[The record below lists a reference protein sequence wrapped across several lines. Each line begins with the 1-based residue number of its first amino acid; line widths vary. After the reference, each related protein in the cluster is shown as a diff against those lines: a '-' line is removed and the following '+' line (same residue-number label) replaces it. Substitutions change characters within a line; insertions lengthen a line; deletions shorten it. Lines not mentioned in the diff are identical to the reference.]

1 MVERRET
8 FLKERKGAVLLE
20 FVLCFPILL
29 VLFFFVMQ
37 LAQIMITW
45 QVVHYAAYMGARS
58 SMVVNNIQRQSQA
71 EKVVKRILAVVSASP
86 APKSEGDDKG
96 SDRAK
101 DEYCKL
107 DGWGYLPDTKY
118 LEKQVSVDIPLT
130 DIDPSGVH
138 CTVKFKMFLNVPV
151 AGNLIAFFANPKKN
165 KDKEQD
171 GGGGQGQDNRE
182 EWQKKLDDQGYALN
196 PALLADDPQTIELEK
211 DMKYPYIELVST
223 SVVSIPYGTK
233 TYPLDIF

>member
-1 MVERRET
+1 MLGRRET

-29 VLFFFVMQ
+29 VLFLFAMQ

-58 SMVVNNIQRQSQA
+58 SMVTNNIQRQTQA

-86 APKSEGDDKG
+86 SSSSSSAQKNKNNKDTE
-96 SDRAK
+96 RTK

-118 LEKQVSVDIPLT
+118 LEKQVTVDIPLL
-130 DIDPSGVH
+130 DVDPSGVR

-151 AGNLIAFFANPKKN
+151 AGPLIAFFANPNK
-165 KDKEQD
+165 KDKDWE
-171 GGGGQGQDNRE
+171 
-182 EWQKKLDDQGYALN
+182 KKLDEQANALN

-211 DMKYPYIELVST
+211 DLKIPYIELSST
-223 SVVSIPYGTK
+223 SVVNIPYGTK
-233 TYPLDIF
+233 TYPLDVF

>member
-1 MVERRET
+1 MLKRGKS

-29 VLFFFVMQ
+29 VLFFFAMQ

-58 SMVVNNIQRQSQA
+58 SMVTNNIQRQSQA

-86 APKSEGDDKG
+86 SSSAQNKKDGKDNNKDSE
-96 SDRAK
+96 RTK

-118 LEKQVSVDIPLT
+118 LEKQVSVDIPLM
-130 DIDPSGVH
+130 DIDPSGVR

-151 AGNLIAFFANPKKN
+151 AGPLIAFFANPNK
-165 KDKEQD
+165 KDKDWE
-171 GGGGQGQDNRE
+171 
-182 EWQKKLDDQGYALN
+182 KKLDDQAYALN
-196 PALLADDPQTIELEK
+196 PALLVDDPQTVEPEK
-211 DMKYPYIELVST
+211 DLKLPYIELSST
-223 SVVSIPYGTK
+223 SVVNIPYGTK
-233 TYPLDIF
+233 AYPLEVF

>member
-1 MVERRET
+1 MIGRREN

-29 VLFFFVMQ
+29 VLFFFAIQ

-58 SMVVNNIQRQSQA
+58 SMVTNNIQRQSQA

-86 APKSEGDDKG
+86 VTTSAQNNKNGGKGGNKDD
-96 SDRAK
+96 DRTK

-118 LEKQVSVDIPLT
+118 LEKQVSVDIPLV
-130 DIDPSGVH
+130 DIDPSGVR

-151 AGNLIAFFANPKKN
+151 AGPLIAFFANPNK
-165 KDKEQD
+165 KDKD
-171 GGGGQGQDNRE
+171 
-182 EWQKKLDDQGYALN
+182 WQKKLDDQAYALN
-196 PALLADDPQTIELEK
+196 PALLATDPQTIEPEK
-211 DMKYPYIELVST
+211 DLKIPYIELSST
-223 SVVSIPYGTK
+223 SVVNIPYGTK
-233 TYPLDIF
+233 AYPLDVF

>member
-1 MVERRET
+1 MLKRRESI
-8 FLKERKGAVLLE
+8 LKERKGAVLLE

-29 VLFFFVMQ
+29 VLFLFAMQ

-58 SMVVNNIQRQSQA
+58 SMVTNNIQRQSQA

-86 APKSEGDDKG
+86 ATSAQNKKDGGKDSE
-96 SDRAK
+96 RTK

-130 DIDPSGVH
+130 DIDPSGVR

-151 AGNLIAFFANPKKN
+151 AGPLIAFFANPNK
-165 KDKEQD
+165 KDKDWE
-171 GGGGQGQDNRE
+171 
-182 EWQKKLDDQGYALN
+182 KKLDEQAKALN
-196 PALLADDPQTIELEK
+196 PALLANDPQTLEPEK
-211 DMKYPYIELVST
+211 DLKIPYIELSST
-223 SVVSIPYGTK
+223 STINIPYGTK
-233 TYPLDIF
+233 AYPLDIF

>member
-1 MVERRET
+1 MLGRRET
-8 FLKERKGAVLLE
+8 FMKERKGAVLLE

-29 VLFFFVMQ
+29 VLFFFAMQ

-58 SMVVNNIQRQSQA
+58 SMVTNNIQRQSQA

-86 APKSEGDDKG
+86 SSSAQNKKDGKDNNKDSE
-96 SDRAK
+96 RTK

-118 LEKQVSVDIPLT
+118 LEKQVSVDIPLM
-130 DIDPSGVH
+130 DIDPSGVR

-151 AGNLIAFFANPKKN
+151 AGPLIAYFANPNK
-165 KDKEQD
+165 KDKDWE
-171 GGGGQGQDNRE
+171 
-182 EWQKKLDDQGYALN
+182 KKLDDQAYALN
-196 PALLADDPQTIELEK
+196 PALLPDDPQTIEPEK
-211 DMKYPYIELVST
+211 DLKIPYIELSST
-223 SVVSIPYGTK
+223 SVVNIPYGTK
-233 TYPLDIF
+233 AYPLDIF

>member
-1 MVERRET
+1 MLKRRES

-29 VLFFFVMQ
+29 VLFLFAMQ

-58 SMVVNNIQRQSQA
+58 SMVTNNIQRKSQA

-86 APKSEGDDKG
+86 ATTSAQNSKG
-96 SDRAK
+96 GNKDADRTK

-118 LEKQVSVDIPLT
+118 LEKQVDVDIPLV
-130 DIDPSGVH
+130 DIDPSGVR

-151 AGNLIAFFANPKKN
+151 AGPLIAFFANPNK
-165 KDKEQD
+165 KDKDWE
-171 GGGGQGQDNRE
+171 
-182 EWQKKLDDQGYALN
+182 KKLDDQAYALN
-196 PALLADDPQTIELEK
+196 PALFVDDPQTVEPEK
-211 DMKYPYIELVST
+211 DLKIPYIELSST
-223 SVVSIPYGTK
+223 SVVNIPYGTK
-233 TYPLDIF
+233 AYPLEVF

>member
-1 MVERRET
+1 MIGRREN

-29 VLFFFVMQ
+29 VLFFFAIQ

-58 SMVVNNIQRQSQA
+58 SMVTNNIQRQSQA

-86 APKSEGDDKG
+86 VTTSAQNNKNGGKGGNKDD
-96 SDRAK
+96 DRTK

-118 LEKQVSVDIPLT
+118 LEKQVSVDIPLL
-130 DIDPSGVH
+130 DIDPSGVR

-151 AGNLIAFFANPKKN
+151 AGPLIAYFANPNK
-165 KDKEQD
+165 KDKDWE
-171 GGGGQGQDNRE
+171 
-182 EWQKKLDDQGYALN
+182 KKLDDQAYALN
-196 PALLADDPQTIELEK
+196 PALLPDDPQTIEPEK
-211 DMKYPYIELVST
+211 DLKIPYIELSST
-223 SVVSIPYGTK
+223 SVINIPYGTK
-233 TYPLDIF
+233 AYPLDVF

>member
-1 MVERRET
+1 MLKRRES

-29 VLFFFVMQ
+29 VLFLFAMQ

-58 SMVVNNIQRQSQA
+58 SMVTNNLQRQSQA

-86 APKSEGDDKG
+86 ATTSAQNGKG
-96 SDRAK
+96 GNKDADRTK

-118 LEKQVSVDIPLT
+118 LEKQVDVDIPLM
-130 DIDPSGVH
+130 DIDPSGVR

-151 AGNLIAFFANPKKN
+151 AGPLIAFFANPNK
-165 KDKEQD
+165 KDKDWE
-171 GGGGQGQDNRE
+171 
-182 EWQKKLDDQGYALN
+182 KKLDDQAYALN
-196 PALLADDPQTIELEK
+196 PALLVDDPQTVEPEK
-211 DMKYPYIELVST
+211 DLKLPYIELSST
-223 SVVSIPYGTK
+223 SVVNIPYGTK
-233 TYPLDIF
+233 AYPLEVF

>member
-1 MVERRET
+1 MLKRRET

-29 VLFFFVMQ
+29 VLFFFAIQ

-58 SMVVNNIQRQSQA
+58 SMVTNNLQRQSQA

-86 APKSEGDDKG
+86 VTTSAQNNKNGSKG
-96 SDRAK
+96 GNKDADRTK

-118 LEKQVSVDIPLT
+118 LEKQVSVDIPLV
-130 DIDPSGVH
+130 DIDPSGVR

-151 AGNLIAFFANPKKN
+151 AGPLIAFFANPNK
-165 KDKEQD
+165 KDKDWE
-171 GGGGQGQDNRE
+171 
-182 EWQKKLDDQGYALN
+182 KKLDDQAYALN
-196 PALLADDPQTIELEK
+196 PALLATDPQTIEPEK
-211 DMKYPYIELVST
+211 DLKIPYIELSST
-223 SVVSIPYGTK
+223 SVVNIPYGTK
-233 TYPLDIF
+233 AYPLDVF

>member
-1 MVERRET
+1 MLKRGKS

-29 VLFFFVMQ
+29 VLFFFAMQ

-58 SMVVNNIQRQSQA
+58 SMVTNNIQRQSQA

-86 APKSEGDDKG
+86 VTTSAQNNKNGGKDGNKDD
-96 SDRAK
+96 DRTK

-130 DIDPSGVH
+130 DIDPSGVR

-151 AGNLIAFFANPKKN
+151 AGPLIAYFANPNK
-165 KDKEQD
+165 KDKDWE
-171 GGGGQGQDNRE
+171 
-182 EWQKKLDDQGYALN
+182 KKLDDQAYALN
-196 PALLADDPQTIELEK
+196 PALLPDDPQTIEPEK
-211 DMKYPYIELVST
+211 DLKIPYIELSST
-223 SVVSIPYGTK
+223 SVVNIPYGTK
-233 TYPLDIF
+233 AYPLDVF

>member
-1 MVERRET
+1 MLKRRET

-29 VLFFFVMQ
+29 VLFFFAIQ

-58 SMVVNNIQRQSQA
+58 SMVTNNLQRQSQA

-86 APKSEGDDKG
+86 VTTSAQNNKNGGKGGNKDD
-96 SDRAK
+96 DRTK

-130 DIDPSGVH
+130 DIDPSGVR

-151 AGNLIAFFANPKKN
+151 AGPLIAFFANPNK
-165 KDKEQD
+165 KDKDWE
-171 GGGGQGQDNRE
+171 
-182 EWQKKLDDQGYALN
+182 KKLDDQAYALN
-196 PALLADDPQTIELEK
+196 PALLVDDPQTVEPEK
-211 DMKYPYIELVST
+211 DLKIPYIELSST
-223 SVVSIPYGTK
+223 SVVNIPYGTK
-233 TYPLDIF
+233 AYPLEVF

>member
-1 MVERRET
+1 MLKRRET

-29 VLFFFVMQ
+29 VLFFFAIQ

-58 SMVVNNIQRQSQA
+58 SMVTNNLQRQSQA
-71 EKVVKRILAVVSASP
+71 EKVVKRILAVVSA
-86 APKSEGDDKG
+86 APVTTSAQNNKNGSKG
-96 SDRAK
+96 GNKDADRTK

-130 DIDPSGVH
+130 DIDPSGVR

-151 AGNLIAFFANPKKN
+151 AGPLIAFFANPNK
-165 KDKEQD
+165 KDKDWE
-171 GGGGQGQDNRE
+171 
-182 EWQKKLDDQGYALN
+182 KKLDDQAYALN
-196 PALLADDPQTIELEK
+196 PALLADDPQTIEPEK
-211 DMKYPYIELVST
+211 DLKIPYIELSST
-223 SVVSIPYGTK
+223 SVVNIPYGTK
-233 TYPLDIF
+233 AYPLDVF

>member
-1 MVERRET
+1 MLKRRES

-29 VLFFFVMQ
+29 VLFFFAMQ

-58 SMVVNNIQRQSQA
+58 SMVTNNIQRQSQA

-86 APKSEGDDKG
+86 SSSAQNKKDGKDNNKDSE
-96 SDRAK
+96 RTK

-118 LEKQVSVDIPLT
+118 LEKQVSVDIPLM
-130 DIDPSGVH
+130 DIDPSGVR

-151 AGNLIAFFANPKKN
+151 AGPLIAYFANPNK
-165 KDKEQD
+165 KDKDWEK
-171 GGGGQGQDNRE
+171 R
-182 EWQKKLDDQGYALN
+182 LDDQAHALN
-196 PALLADDPQTIELEK
+196 PALLPDDPQTIEPEK
-211 DMKYPYIELVST
+211 DLKIPYIELSST
-223 SVVSIPYGTK
+223 SVVNIPYGTK
-233 TYPLDIF
+233 AYPLEVF

>member
-1 MVERRET
+1 MFGRRET
-8 FLKERKGAVLLE
+8 FMKERKGAVLLE

-29 VLFFFVMQ
+29 VLFFFAMQ

-58 SMVVNNIQRQSQA
+58 SMVTNNIQRQSQA

-86 APKSEGDDKG
+86 SSSAQNKKDGKDGNKDSE
-96 SDRAK
+96 RTK

-130 DIDPSGVH
+130 DIDPSGVR

-151 AGNLIAFFANPKKN
+151 AGPLIAYFANPNK
-165 KDKEQD
+165 KDKDWEK
-171 GGGGQGQDNRE
+171 R
-182 EWQKKLDDQGYALN
+182 LDDQANALN
-196 PALLADDPQTIELEK
+196 PALLADDPQTLEPEK
-211 DMKYPYIELVST
+211 DLKIPYIELKST
-223 SVVSIPYGTK
+223 SVVNIPYGTK
-233 TYPLDIF
+233 AYPLDIF

>member
-1 MVERRET
+1 MLGRREN

-20 FVLCFPILL
+20 FVLCFPVLL
-29 VLFFFVMQ
+29 VLFLFAMQ

-58 SMVVNNIQRQSQA
+58 SMVTNNIQRQTQA
-71 EKVVKRILAVVSASP
+71 EKVVKRVLAVVSASP
-86 APKSEGDDKG
+86 AASAQNNKGGKDSE
-96 SDRAK
+96 RAK

-130 DIDPSGVH
+130 DIDPSGVR

-151 AGNLIAFFANPKKN
+151 AGPLIAFFANPKK
-165 KDKEQD
+165 KDKD
-171 GGGGQGQDNRE
+171 
-182 EWQKKLDDQGYALN
+182 WQKKLDEQAYALN
-196 PALLADDPQTIELEK
+196 PALLADDPQTVELEK
-211 DMKYPYIELVST
+211 ELKIPYIELSST
-223 SVVSIPYGTK
+223 SVVNIPYGTK
-233 TYPLDIF
+233 AYPLDIF

>member
-1 MVERRET
+1 MLRRRET

-29 VLFFFVMQ
+29 VLFLFAMQ

-58 SMVVNNIQRQSQA
+58 SMVTNNIQRQSQA

-86 APKSEGDDKG
+86 AASAQNKKDGKDNNKDSE
-96 SDRAK
+96 RTK

-118 LEKQVSVDIPLT
+118 LEKQVSVDIPLM
-130 DIDPSGVH
+130 DIDPSGVR

-151 AGNLIAFFANPKKN
+151 AGPLIAYFANPDK
-165 KDKEQD
+165 KDKDWEK
-171 GGGGQGQDNRE
+171 R
-182 EWQKKLDDQGYALN
+182 LDDQAYALN
-196 PALLADDPQTIELEK
+196 PALLPDDPQTLEPEK
-211 DMKYPYIELVST
+211 DLKIPYIELKST
-223 SVVSIPYGTK
+223 SVVNIPYGTK
-233 TYPLDIF
+233 AYPLDIF

>member
-1 MVERRET
+1 MLKRKES

-29 VLFFFVMQ
+29 VLFFFAMQ

-58 SMVVNNIQRQSQA
+58 SMVTNNIQRQSQA

-86 APKSEGDDKG
+86 ATSAQNKNGNKNGNNAGNNGGNKD
-96 SDRAK
+96 SDRTK

-118 LEKQVSVDIPLT
+118 LEKQVTVDIPLT
-130 DIDPSGVH
+130 DIDPSGVR

-151 AGNLIAFFANPKKN
+151 AGPLIAFFANPNK
-165 KDKEQD
+165 KDKDWE
-171 GGGGQGQDNRE
+171 
-182 EWQKKLDDQGYALN
+182 KKLDEQAYALN
-196 PALLADDPQTIELEK
+196 PALLADDPQTIEPEK
-211 DMKYPYIELVST
+211 DLKIPYIELSST
-223 SVVSIPYGTK
+223 SVVNIPYGTK
-233 TYPLDIF
+233 AYPLDVF

>member
-1 MVERRET
+1 MLKRGKS

-29 VLFFFVMQ
+29 VLFFFAMQ

-58 SMVVNNIQRQSQA
+58 SMVTNNIQRQSQA

-86 APKSEGDDKG
+86 VTTSAQNNKNGGKGGNKDD
-96 SDRAK
+96 DRTK

-130 DIDPSGVH
+130 DIDPSGVR

-151 AGNLIAFFANPKKN
+151 AGPLIAYFANPNK
-165 KDKEQD
+165 KDKDWE
-171 GGGGQGQDNRE
+171 
-182 EWQKKLDDQGYALN
+182 KKLDDQAYALN
-196 PALLADDPQTIELEK
+196 PALLPDDPQTIEPEK
-211 DMKYPYIELVST
+211 DLKIPYIELSST
-223 SVVSIPYGTK
+223 SVVNIPYGTK
-233 TYPLDIF
+233 AYPLDVF

>member
-1 MVERRET
+1 MLKRGKS

-29 VLFFFVMQ
+29 VLFFFAIQ

-58 SMVVNNIQRQSQA
+58 SMVTNNIQRQSQA

-86 APKSEGDDKG
+86 APSASNKGGNSGGNNGGSQG
-96 SDRAK
+96 SDRTK

-118 LEKQVSVDIPLT
+118 LEKQVSVDIPLV
-130 DIDPSGVH
+130 DIDPSGVR

-151 AGNLIAFFANPKKN
+151 AGPLIAFFANPNK
-165 KDKEQD
+165 KDKDWE
-171 GGGGQGQDNRE
+171 
-182 EWQKKLDDQGYALN
+182 KKLDDQAYALN
-196 PALLADDPQTIELEK
+196 PALLADDPQTIEPEK
-211 DMKYPYIELVST
+211 DLKIPYIELSST
-223 SVVSIPYGTK
+223 SVVNIPYGTK
-233 TYPLDIF
+233 AYPLDVF

>member
-1 MVERRET
+1 MLGRRET
-8 FLKERKGAVLLE
+8 FMKERKGAVLLE

-29 VLFFFVMQ
+29 VLFFFAMQ

-58 SMVVNNIQRQSQA
+58 SMVTNNIQRQSQA

-86 APKSEGDDKG
+86 AASAQNKKDGKDGNKDSE
-96 SDRAK
+96 RTK

-118 LEKQVSVDIPLT
+118 LEKQVSVDIPLM
-130 DIDPSGVH
+130 DIDPSGVR

-151 AGNLIAFFANPKKN
+151 AGPLIAYFANPNK
-165 KDKEQD
+165 KDKDWE
-171 GGGGQGQDNRE
+171 
-182 EWQKKLDDQGYALN
+182 KKLDDQAYALN
-196 PALLADDPQTIELEK
+196 PALLPDDPQTIEPEK
-211 DMKYPYIELVST
+211 DLKIPYIELSST
-223 SVVSIPYGTK
+223 SVVNIPYGTK
-233 TYPLDIF
+233 AYPLDIF

>member
-1 MVERRET
+1 MLKRWES

-29 VLFFFVMQ
+29 VLFLFAMQ

-58 SMVVNNIQRQSQA
+58 SMVTNNIQRKSQA

-86 APKSEGDDKG
+86 ATTSAQNSKDGGKG
-96 SDRAK
+96 GNKDADRTK

-118 LEKQVSVDIPLT
+118 LEKQVDVDIPLV
-130 DIDPSGVH
+130 DIDPSGVR

-151 AGNLIAFFANPKKN
+151 AGPLIAFFANPNK
-165 KDKEQD
+165 KDKDWE
-171 GGGGQGQDNRE
+171 
-182 EWQKKLDDQGYALN
+182 KKLDDQANALN
-196 PALLADDPQTIELEK
+196 PALLVDDPQTVEPEK
-211 DMKYPYIELVST
+211 DLKLPYIELSST
-223 SVVSIPYGTK
+223 SVVNIPYGTK
-233 TYPLDIF
+233 AYPLEVF